1 LQLLVPHGL
10 AAATTARATTAGIMG
25 DITAGIMA
33 AITMVITMA
42 AMEDG
47 ERDWA

>member
-1 LQLLVPHGL
+1 V
-10 AAATTARATTAGIMG
+10 AATTAGATTAGIMG
-25 DITAGIMA
+25 DIRAGDTTAGIMA

-42 AMEDG
+42 GMEDG